1 MNDSDLVLIR
11 TSIFLGIGSLR
22 KKLQPF
28 KDHRKNEK
36 FGDQRRCN
44 QNINENLP
52 KNVHAQI
59 NYCFCAIFSS
69 KMNDTL
75 LKSLKTIVFHI
86 ISDAGKIFDFDENK
100 YQQTYKH
107 IKILELSP
115 KTTTA

>member
-69 KMNDTL
+69 KMNESL
-75 LKSLKTIVFHI
+75 LKSFKTIVIHI
-86 ISDAGKIFDFDENK
+86 ISSVQKIIDFGENVFLDFD
-100 YQQTYKH
+100 H
-107 IKILELSP
+107 
-115 KTTTA
+115 